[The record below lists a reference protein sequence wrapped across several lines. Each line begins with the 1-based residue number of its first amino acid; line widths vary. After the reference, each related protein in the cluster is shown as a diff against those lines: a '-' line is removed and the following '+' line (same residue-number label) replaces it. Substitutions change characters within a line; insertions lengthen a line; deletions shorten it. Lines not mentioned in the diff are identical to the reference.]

1 MTIVRELVTRL
12 GFQVDKT
19 GLDKFEKSIIGFKT
33 KFALVSGAIAATVA
47 KTLDYFKG
55 ISVAAQDTEFLA
67 KQTGIATS
75 RFVALRKAAE
85 GFQLEPDKFD
95 AYFNRLAKL
104 LRDGKAGAGELFD
117 ILKASRG
124 QLNLTP
130 FIQTQDVEGAFKAVI
145 QYVGGLKEA
154 QDQAAAL
161 NHVLGDADRGLFAIV
176 EAGSK
181 EFEKATEANKAYG
194 ESYVAN
200 IPATKEYT
208 SALNAFYTQL
218 EQIQIAFVENLLPAV
233 TKTLD
238 YATQGIKGIGV
249 ITNEFEENGFKKTA
263 DFVGQAIADSVYR
276 LFGYEPLVDVQNRVY
291 QEDAEFYRRLGEYQ
305 REQQIN
311 NTRGPTTITNKVE
324 VNVAPGTS
332 EEQAS
337 SLGAVA
343 RAAMEDFWDEKT
355 RELNNNNPQ
364 AE

>member
-85 GFQLEPDKFD
+85 DVQLDPSKFD
-95 AYFNRLAKL
+95 AYFGRLAKL

-130 FIQTQDVEGAFKAVI
+130 FIQTQDVEGAFKAII
-145 QYVGGLKEA
+145 QYVGGLKDA

-161 NHVLGDADRGLFAIV
+161 THILGDADRGLFAVV
-176 EAGSK
+176 ESGVK
-181 EFEKATEANKAYG
+181 RFEEATEANKAYG

-200 IPATKEYT
+200 IPATKQYT
-208 SALNAFYTQL
+208 SALNDFNKQL
-218 EQIQIAFVENLLPAV
+218 EKVQIAFVENILPAI

-238 YATQGIKGIGV
+238 YTTQGFKGVGV
-249 ITNEFEENGFKKTA
+249 IKEKYDESGLKNTS

-311 NTRGPTTITNKVE
+311 KNIGGATINNRVD
-324 VNVAPGTS
+324 VNVAPGTT
-332 EEQAS
+332 EQQAQMI
-337 SLGAVA
+337 GAGV
-343 RAAMEDFWDEKT
+343 REAMQEFWDEKT
-355 RELNNNNPQ
+355 REIQNNNPQ

>member
-33 KFALVSGAIAATVA
+33 KFALVSGAIAATVS

-85 GFQLEPDKFD
+85 EFQLDPSKFD

-161 NHVLGDADRGLFAIV
+161 NHIFGDTDRGLFAIV
-176 EAGSK
+176 EAGTK

-194 ESYVAN
+194 ESYVQN

-208 SALNAFYTQL
+208 TALNAFYTQL
-218 EQIQIAFVENLLPAV
+218 EKVNIAFVENILPAI
-233 TKTLD
+233 TKTLE
-238 YATQGIKGIGV
+238 YTTQVFKGLGIIKQ
-249 ITNEFEENGFKKTA
+249 EYDENGLKKTA

-276 LFGYEPLVDVQNRVY
+276 LFGYEPLVDVQNRVF

-311 NTRGPTTITNKVE
+311 NTRGPTTINNKVE
-324 VNVAPGTS
+324 VNVSPGTS
-332 EEQAS
+332 EEQAQIIGTGVRS
-337 SLGAVA
+337 
-343 RAAMEDFWDEKT
+343 AMEEFWQEKT
-355 RELNNNNPQ
+355 REITNNNPQ